1 MDSEFA
7 EMAEKITAVVCILI
21 VMMLV
26 GCATPPLPYCEKP
39 TAQLIEAGGET
50 VVIFDAKN
58 AVLLRDMITGMSE
71 GKCRLD
77 NRKGLQS

>member
-1 MDSEFA
+1 MSGPTS
-7 EMAEKITAVVCILI
+7 TAVLKLGMI
-21 VMMLV
+21 VLV
-26 GCATPPLPYCEKP
+26 FGTVAGCATSPLPYCEKP

-50 VVIFDAKN
+50 VVLFDARN
-58 AVLLRDMITGMSE
+58 AVLLRDMITGMAE

>member
-26 GCATPPLPYCEKP
+26 GCATPPPPYCERF
-39 TAQLIEAGGET
+39 TAMAGVHPQLGPIVA
-50 VVIFDAKN
+50 FDQENVEKLRN
-58 AVLLRDMITGMSE
+58 ALIGVSE

-77 NRKGLQS
+77 RGGA